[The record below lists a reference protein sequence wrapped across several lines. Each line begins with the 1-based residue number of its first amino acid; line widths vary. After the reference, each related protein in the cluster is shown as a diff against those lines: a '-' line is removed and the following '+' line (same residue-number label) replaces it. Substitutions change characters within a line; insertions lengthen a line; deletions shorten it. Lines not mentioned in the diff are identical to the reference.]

1 MEKNEKIAVSEKD
14 LLPLPDDSIIEAAQQ
29 AERKIEAVKKIKTM
43 ALAVTNSNDWIDEG
57 GKPYLQSSG
66 AEKIARLFGISSVI
80 DEPTIE
86 YDEDGHFTYT
96 YRGTFSIKGVSIE
109 AVGTRSSRDPFF
121 SKSHGKEI
129 PPSEIS
135 KADVKKAAFTNLTA
149 NGITRLLGIRNL
161 TWEELKEAGI
171 KSAGKKVE
179 FKYEGKKK
187 AVQGTAKCNFCDEG
201 ISGAEADYSNK
212 YLSEPLCRKHQ
223 AEKKTLL
230 GNIPI
235 LQGKKNIGE
244 ELMESIIEEISGKT
258 CKVKELSLKELQEL
272 QKKLKGGE
280 NGDK

>member
-1 MEKNEKIAVSEKD
+1 MKKRMIAVPENEKE
-14 LLPLPDDSIIEAAQQ
+14 LLPLPSDSIIEAAEQ
-29 AERKIEAVKKIKTM
+29 AERKIEAVKKIKIM
-43 ALAVTNSNDWIDEG
+43 ALAVTNSGDWIDEG
-57 GKPYLQSSG
+57 GRPYLQSSG
-66 AEKIARLFGISSVI
+66 AEKIARLFGISWNI
-80 DEPTIE
+80 EEPLVE

-96 YRGTFSIKGVSIE
+96 YKGTFSIKGVTIE

-121 SKSHGKEI
+121 SKSHGKDI

-135 KADVKKAAFTNLTA
+135 KADVKKSAFTNLTA

-171 KSAGKKVE
+171 NPSKKVE
-179 FKYEGKKK
+179 FKQAGKKK
-187 AVQGTAKCNFCDEG
+187 AVQGTAKCSFCEEE

-212 YLSEPLCRKHQ
+212 YLLEPLCRKHQ

-235 LQGKKNIGE
+235 LQGKRNIGE
-244 ELMESIIEEISGKT
+244 ELMKGLVEEVSGKT

-272 QKKLKGGE
+272 QERLEKGE
-280 NGDK
+280 